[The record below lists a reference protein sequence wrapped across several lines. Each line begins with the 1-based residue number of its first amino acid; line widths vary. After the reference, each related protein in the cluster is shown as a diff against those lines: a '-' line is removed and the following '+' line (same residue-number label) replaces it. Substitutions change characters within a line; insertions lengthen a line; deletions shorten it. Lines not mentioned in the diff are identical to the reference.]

1 MKKKGLIISTVVM
14 VVVLIA
20 SLTTATYAWFTS
32 NQSVKIDT
40 IGIKVTSSAKVN
52 IGVKSGTGTGYPA
65 YLNETLTANGTGNQ
79 VSWTGGTE
87 GLGATLAFDNLNIVS
102 AFGIGT
108 SSKNSSWASAADVD
122 NKTAVTADGKTII
135 KAQGKAD
142 GTGIDTSTISVASA
156 NTDYLNA
163 VIGMEANTA
172 NVKGMYVKV
181 AVSTDDAKTILGTN
195 AAIHI
200 VVKIGNKVYDV
211 QPFGVETVTN
221 TNDQTIYKS
230 TKDTIKEKNNVVIY
244 KGADSESA
252 NAAITAVDT
261 TASTTNKN
269 IVSTFYFWVATTDKA
284 EGFGLGGT
292 DIHDFQ
298 IFAYID
304 GTDADAVNEAVIG
317 ASAKIDIEFDGTTNT
332 STLADEQTQAS
343 SVKWLNTAESVKVAN
358 PAA

>member
-40 IGIKVTSSAKVN
+40 IGIQVTSSAKVN
-52 IGVKSGTGTGYPA
+52 IGVKNNSSGTGYAA

-87 GLGATLAFDNLNIVS
+87 GLGATLAFDNLKIMS

-108 SSKNSSWASAADVD
+108 SSETTGWTAANVD
-122 NKTAVTADGKTII
+122 NKTAVTTAGKTII

-142 GTGIDTSTISVASA
+142 GTGIDDSTIATATA
-156 NTDYLNA
+156 NQEYLNA
-163 VIGMEANTA
+163 TIGMEANTA

-181 AVSTDDAKTILGTN
+181 AVSTDDTKTILGTN

-200 VVKIGNKVYDV
+200 VVKIGTKVYDV
-211 QPFGVETVTN
+211 QPFGVETITT

-230 TKDTIKEKNNVVIY
+230 TKDAIKEKNNVVIY
-244 KGADSESA
+244 KDGASETA
-252 NAAITAVDT
+252 QAAITPVDT
-261 TASTTNKN
+261 SASTTNKN
-269 IVSTFYFWVATTDKA
+269 IVSTFYFWVATTEKA
-284 EGFGLGGT
+284 EGFGTGGT

-317 ASAKIDIEFDGTTNT
+317 ASAKIDIEFDGTDST
-332 STLADEQTQAS
+332 SKLSDGTTLANT
-343 SVKWLNTAESVKVAN
+343 VKWLNTPESVKVAN